1 MHLTHFVRGGECG
14 VGSQF
19 CSREDGFET
28 GGYLTFNNSFVA
40 FFETVLVIFEEQIPE
55 YFFVEFGDA
64 FEVIGT
70 PCFTVDNVIN
80 KSVDVVVEFSQF
92 LLPLQFEFE
101 VEDVLTDLQFECFK
115 VGA

>member
-40 FFETVLVIFEEQIPE
+40 FFETVLVIFEE
-55 YFFVEFGDA
+55 
-64 FEVIGT
+64 
-70 PCFTVDNVIN
+70 
-80 KSVDVVVEFSQF
+80 
-92 LLPLQFEFE
+92 
-101 VEDVLTDLQFECFK
+101 
-115 VGA
+115 